1 MKHRKKLRRGAIL
14 ALVVV
19 LLFNVIPAQASTTE
33 ISVGSYE
40 ELMVAIEQAENMDTI
55 TITSFLVVPMGST
68 LGDSFKQVIIK
79 FTGSGMLEF
88 EQDNSYSTTST
99 VINLIIDG
107 DGKSS
112 LAPLLRARGKIDF
125 SNCIFKRANYG
136 AVYAGYADITFTDC
150 TFSSN
155 EGTYGGHFNAGYNT
169 TATFDNCSF
178 SYGTTDTR
186 GGGLYIGDNANV
198 TLRNCIITANESIYG
213 GGIYN
218 ASSITLES
226 TLLYNNHA
234 STGGDDLCTS
244 STVYDLG
251 TLEDME
257 QEFKERNI
265 TIKPLSWEKS
275 VNEYDGWEY
284 YKLLYTSSVTDAE
297 DTGGDTGDDDTSGE
311 DQDPTTP
318 SEGED
323 TGDESTDTEDPS
335 TPPSEDN
342 TDEGDTGSTDTGYGD
357 TENKEPTEPSTPSDE
372 ETGGNTDNSTTDNST
387 TDNSQ
392 TDNSVTDNSTTDNS
406 TTDNSVTDNSTTDSS
421 TTDNST
427 TDNSTTDNSTVDNS
441 VTDNSTH
448 TEDNSGSGNTTDNST
463 HSSTTTDNSSHTQNT
478 DSSTHSTTDNSSYSE
493 NHSSSTVNN
502 YYQQEATGG
511 SQNGSQPINIE
522 VPVNIT
528 MPEQKGA
535 DTGITEAPEQ
545 AITVPQDIKIEAE
558 GVDLVYEYTENGVSI
573 SIKATKEPENN
584 TPAVTPLSTPVMAT
598 EAVESPK
605 GSPNWVEVVTMLL
618 LMILVLE
625 ELRDKIKVHREG

>member
-1 MKHRKKLRRGAIL
+1 MKHRKNLRRGAIL

-55 TITSFLVVPMGST
+55 IITSFLVVPMGST
-68 LGDSFKQVIIK
+68 LGDGSKQIIIK
-79 FTGSGMLEF
+79 FSSSGTIEF

-107 DGKSS
+107 EGKSS
-112 LAPLLRARGKIDF
+112 LYPMLRARGKIDF
-125 SNCIFKRANYG
+125 INCEFKRANYG
-136 AVYAGYADITFTDC
+136 AVYAGYAELTFTDC
-150 TFSSN
+150 TFFSN
-155 EGTYGGHFNAGYNT
+155 VGTYGGHFNAGYNT

-244 STVYDLG
+244 STAYDLG

-284 YKLLYTSSVTDAE
+284 YKLLYTSSVTDTE
-297 DTGGDTGDDDTSGE
+297 DTGGDTGDDDISGE

-342 TDEGDTGSTDTGYGD
+342 TDEGDTGSTDTGDGD
-357 TENKEPTEPSTPSDE
+357 TDNKEPTEPSTPSDE

-392 TDNSVTDNSTTDNS
+392 
-406 TTDNSVTDNSTTDSS
+406 
-421 TTDNST
+421 
-427 TDNSTTDNSTVDNS
+427 TDNSTVDNS

-493 NHSSSTVNN
+493 DHSSSTVNN

-584 TPAVTPLSTPVMAT
+584 TPEVTPLSTPVMAT

-618 LMILVLE
+618 LVILVLE